1 MARPTEEI
9 LADIDAFHPLDGF
22 WRPLDD
28 LLAEL
33 WSAGVPSAAFP
44 VLLRVF
50 DRFPE
55 EDGAGVFWSIVHGL
69 ESLPDYE
76 PALRASAAA
85 APAEFKQI
93 MLDRIAR
100 ARA

>member
-1 MARPTEEI
+1 MARSTQAI
-9 LADIDAFHPLDGF
+9 LDDIDAFQPVDGF

-33 WSAGVPSAAFP
+33 WSVGVPPSAYP

-50 DRFPE
+50 DRFPD
-55 EDGAGVFWSIVHGL
+55 EDGAGVFWSVVHGL
-69 ESLPDYE
+69 ESLPGYE
-76 PALRASAAA
+76 PALRASAASS
-85 APAEFKQI
+85 PAEFKQI

-100 ARA
+100 SRS